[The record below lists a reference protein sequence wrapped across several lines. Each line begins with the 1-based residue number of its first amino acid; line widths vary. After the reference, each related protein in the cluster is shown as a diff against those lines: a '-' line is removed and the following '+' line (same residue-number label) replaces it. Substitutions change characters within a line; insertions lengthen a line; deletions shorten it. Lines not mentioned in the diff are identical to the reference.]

1 MKALTFTLI
10 ALLAVA
16 CSPNAK
22 YENYTSNRPDS
33 EMSDT
38 SKVYTISCE
47 GPTGWTNYQTKRHPH
62 NSYGSRSGV
71 WSFKTTDGRSVWSS
85 NCSAVIE
92 AE

>member
-1 MKALTFTLI
+1 MKAFAFTLL

-16 CSPNAK
+16 CSPNAS
-22 YENYTSNRPDS
+22 YENAMATRPDT

-47 GPTGWTNYQTKRHPH
+47 MAGQWVNFQTKRHPY
-62 NSYGSRSGV
+62 NAYGSRSGV
-71 WSFKTTDGRSVWSS
+71 WKFLTTDGRSVWSS